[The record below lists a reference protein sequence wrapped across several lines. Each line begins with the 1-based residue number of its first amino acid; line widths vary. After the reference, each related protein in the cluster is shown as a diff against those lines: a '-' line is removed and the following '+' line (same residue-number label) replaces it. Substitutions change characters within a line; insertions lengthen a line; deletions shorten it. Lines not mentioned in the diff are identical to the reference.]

1 MSESLLL
8 LNLKRSDLD
17 LDLPRQPLISQVME
31 YLHSLLVVNVSLL
44 EIVLREVNV
53 GNCSMLLS
61 NLEAILSVYS
71 FLFFLSYRIITKIS

>member
-31 YLHSLLVVNVSLL
+31 YLHSLFVVDVGLL
-44 EIVLREVNV
+44 EIMLR
-53 GNCSMLLS
+53 
-61 NLEAILSVYS
+61 
-71 FLFFLSYRIITKIS
+71 